1 MQQLVDA
8 ATQVFIRQGYRG
20 TQMEDV
26 ARALGLAKGTLYG
39 YVESK
44 EALFDLA
51 LRTADGH
58 EPLPEPSTLPV
69 RTPKPGATLEAMRS
83 RLAAEA
89 GDLEL
94 LTALMRPKPMDA
106 AVELTAVV
114 RDLYARMH
122 RNRQAIKLV
131 DRCALDQPDLAK
143 VWFGEGRWAQ
153 HGAFVAYIDQR
164 IGQGHFRAVPS
175 TQVAA
180 RTLLETLAFWAVHRH
195 WDPSPQEVTE
205 EAVQT
210 TIVDLAVQSLVKEP
224 S

>member
-1 MQQLVDA
+1 VDA
-8 ATQVFIRQGYRG
+8 ATEVFIRQGYRG

-51 LRTADGH
+51 LRTADGR
-58 EPLPEPSTLPV
+58 EPLPEQSKLPV
-69 RTPKPGATLEAMRS
+69 STPKPGATVEAMRS
-83 RLAAEA
+83 RLAAEVS
-89 GDLEL
+89 DLEL
-94 LTALMRPKPMDA
+94 VAALMRPKPTNA
-106 AVELTAVV
+106 ADELTAVV

-131 DRCALDQPDLAK
+131 DRCALDQPELAK
-143 VWFGEGRWAQ
+143 IWFGEGRWAQ
-153 HGAFVAYIDQR
+153 HSALVAYFDQR

-195 WDPSPQEVTE
+195 WDPSPQEVAE
-205 EAVQT
+205 EAILA
-210 TIVDLAVQSLVKEP
+210 TIVDLAVQTLVKEP